1 MKRIVWT
8 WLVFG
13 VLFSPPASAEFIDQ
27 MGGGATTPNANLN
40 LFEGNGGERPIE
52 IDLDQKQDA
61 LYEDDGSTTLK
72 PLVVDYKEHQV
83 IPVKVRNLAETHIFF
98 PEDEIIEDVLNG
110 DSSVFR
116 VDFPRVN
123 ENSPP
128 TRKNMLIVRL
138 NRGAVGGDT
147 SMTAVGRL
155 RENGERRK
163 YLFILSGW
171 SYKSDTLSNFFVFI
185 QDDAAKSR
193 LSPPA
198 PARAM
203 AASQTTPQTQKTP
216 EYLREIPFKPTD
228 ISFNDYDP
236 QRPDDVTD
244 AELRKIMPEQIWT
257 DGYWT
262 YLQYGER
269 QADIM
274 PWVVVRRVV
283 DGISSPVDYMRHP
296 KKHNVLVVQTVGQ
309 NLFLRNG
316 EKRVLCL
323 VWVGGQGYMTE
334 RPTVASAPNY
344 APEPETGQTGSSDRT
359 GPTMRGPEMSPEIP
373 VEETPLPSVL
383 PEEKAPSAESEGL

>member
-1 MKRIVWT
+1 MNR
-8 WLVFG
+8 VFWAS
-13 VLFSPPASAEFIDQ
+13 VCFIAFFVRPASAEFIDQ
-27 MGGGATTPNANLN
+27 MGGGATTPNSSVN
-40 LFEGNGGERPIE
+40 LFGGSGAERPIE
-52 IDLDQKQDA
+52 IDLNQKQDA
-61 LYEDDGSTTLK
+61 LYEDDGSTSLK
-72 PLVVDYKEHQV
+72 PLVVEYKEYEV

-110 DSSVFR
+110 DSSVFS
-116 VDFPRVN
+116 VDFPRVTP
-123 ENSPP
+123 NSAP

-138 NRGAVGGDT
+138 NEGAVGADT
-147 SMTAVGRL
+147 SMTAIGRL
-155 RENGERRK
+155 RATGERRK

-171 SYKSDTLSNFFVFI
+171 SYKSNTLSNFFVFI
-185 QDDAAKSR
+185 KDDSKEKTPAAATR
-193 LSPPA
+193 TITGN
-198 PARAM
+198 
-203 AASQTTPQTQKTP
+203 ASSSQVQRTP

-236 QRPDDVTD
+236 QRPDNVSDEEV
-244 AELRKIMPEQIWT
+244 RKIMPEQIWT

-323 VWVGGQGYMTE
+323 IWIGGQGYMAE
-334 RPTVASAPNY
+334 RSMIASAPNV
-344 APEPETGQTGSSDRT
+344 APLPDVDREAVKEESAPA
-359 GPTMRGPEMSPEIP
+359 GLNQEMPI
-373 VEETPLPSVL
+373 EETPLP
-383 PEEKAPSAESEGL
+383 APMSEDDASSAESEGL